1 MKKKIA
7 LVLTMAM
14 LGSCLAGCGQNA
26 ADDSASAEQKEST
39 AVAQSTEAAQGT
51 EAGEKEWF
59 GTDDGK
65 TVTIRLWG
73 GVQPEYGYDEV
84 CANFNEQYKGR
95 TGRICTLCQRQFR

>member
-39 AVAQSTEAAQGT
+39 AVAQSTEAAQGKKQGRRNGSVPMT
-51 EAGEKEWF
+51 ARPLRFVCGAAYSRNMDTMKCAQ
-59 GTDDGK
+59 TLMSSTK
-65 TVTIRLWG
+65 TRA
-73 GVQPEYGYDEV
+73 Y
-84 CANFNEQYKGR
+84 R
-95 TGRICTLCQRQFR
+95 